1 MNEAQQFKQRI
12 YEMLMASQFW
22 PPEVMLAY
30 QRTQLTQLLLHAREN
45 VPFYK
50 SRLDPVF
57 KKNGDIDWDRW
68 HEIPIVTRV
77 DLRDRRN
84 ELLATK
90 LPPDHGPSM
99 PYSTS
104 GSSGIPIAIEITRLW
119 GQANRAA
126 LRRFHKL
133 HGIVSTK
140 SSASFS
146 HSLKS
151 DELRTSDYLSKA
163 KEHHSNGAATAAR
176 ELVLPRSLAE
186 SRKLDILEAE
196 GVDYIFDIPNNV
208 EVLAIAN
215 LARKNPVRLEAL
227 IFHGQGVTLE
237 QRNLFQRS
245 FGARSLL
252 IYSSNEGGLMGY
264 QCVNNHHYHLN
275 PEMVFLEILTAE
287 GRACRPGEAGRVIV
301 TPFFST
307 ALPLVRYEQGDT
319 AEFLPSCTCGSKL
332 PLIGNISGRQDQFF
346 RFPEGIRT
354 ATGLSQALLRENLNA
369 LAFQLAQV
377 ETYKLEL
384 RYVPADKNRPINP
397 DPIVAHLRE
406 LIHPKLDVVFK
417 PVETVPLN
425 AGGKH
430 QRIVCEISPRASRAP
445 E

>member
-1 MNEAQQFKQRI
+1 MNEVQQFKQRI
-12 YEMLMASQFW
+12 YEMLLESQFW
-22 PPEVMLAY
+22 PPEVMLAF

-50 SRLDPVF
+50 TRLDPLF
-57 KKNGDIDWDRW
+57 KKNGDIAWDRW
-68 HEIPIVTRV
+68 HEVPIVTRV

-84 ELLATK
+84 ELLAVK
-90 LPPDHGPSM
+90 LPPGHGPSEAF
-99 PYSTS
+99 STS
-104 GSSGIPIAIEITRLW
+104 GSSGIPIAMEITRFW

-126 LRRFHKL
+126 VRRFHRL
-133 HGIVSTK
+133 HGIVPTK

-146 HSLKS
+146 SAAKS
-151 DELRTSDYLSKA
+151 SALLTSEYLSKP
-163 KEHHSNGAATAAR
+163 KEGRSHGAAIVAR
-176 ELVLPRSLAE
+176 ELVLNRSLAE

-196 GVDYIFDIPNNV
+196 GVDYIFDIANNV

-215 LARKNPVRLEAL
+215 LSRKNPVRLEAL
-227 IFHGQGVTLE
+227 IFHGQGVTVE
-237 QRNLFQRS
+237 QRNLFQKS
-245 FGARSLL
+245 FGARSLS
-252 IYSSNEGGLMGY
+252 IYSSEEGGLMGY
-264 QCVNNHHYHLN
+264 QCVDNHHYHLN
-275 PEMVFLEILTAE
+275 SEMMFLEILTPE
-287 GRACRPGEAGRVIV
+287 GRACGPGEAGRVIV

-319 AEFLPSCTCGSKL
+319 AEFLPSCTCGSNL

-384 RYVPADKNRPINP
+384 RYVPADKNRPITP
-397 DPIVAHLRE
+397 GPIVAHLRE
-406 LIHPKLDVVFK
+406 LIHPKLDVIFK

-430 QRIVCEISPRASRAP
+430 QRIVCEISP
-445 E
+445 

>member
-1 MNEAQQFKQRI
+1 MGGALGKIFD
-12 YEMLMASQFW
+12 MLMESQFW
-22 PPEVMLAY
+22 PPETMLAF
-30 QRTQLTQLLLHAREN
+30 QRTQLTQLLFHAREN

-50 SRLDPVF
+50 TRLNPLF
-57 KKNGDIDWDRW
+57 RKNGDIDWSRW
-68 HEIPIVTRV
+68 HEIPIVTRA

-84 ELLATK
+84 ELLATE
-90 LPPDHGPSM
+90 LPPGHGPSEAFT
-99 PYSTS
+99 TS
-104 GSSGIPIAIEITRLW
+104 GSSGIPVAMETTWFW

-126 LRRFHKL
+126 IRRFHKL
-133 HGIVSTK
+133 HGIVPTK

-146 HSLKS
+146 SSPKS
-151 DELRTSDYLSKA
+151 SELRTSEYLSKA
-163 KEHHSNGAATAAR
+163 KKGQSPGEVIAAK
-176 ELVLPRSLAE
+176 ELVLNRSLTE

-196 GVDYIFDIPNNV
+196 GIDYIFDIPNNV

-215 LARKNPVRLEAL
+215 LSRKNPVRLEAL

-237 QRNLFQRS
+237 QRKLFQES
-245 FGARSLL
+245 FGARSLS
-252 IYSSNEGGLMGY
+252 IYSSNEGGLMGH
-264 QCVNNHHYHLN
+264 QCVDNYHYHLN
-275 PEMVFLEILTAE
+275 PEMVFLEILAAD
-287 GRACRPGEAGRVIV
+287 GRACGPGEPGRVIV

-307 ALPLVRYEQGDT
+307 AQPLVRYEQGDT
-319 AEFLPSCTCGSKL
+319 AEFLLPCTCGSNL

-384 RYVPADKNRPINP
+384 RFVPADKNRPISP

-406 LIHPKLDVVFK
+406 LIHPKLDVKFK
-417 PVETVPLN
+417 PVESVPLN

-430 QRIVCEISPRASRAP
+430 QRMVCELPR
-445 E
+445 

>member
-1 MNEAQQFKQRI
+1 MAGAQKKIFD
-12 YEMLMASQFW
+12 MLMESQFW
-22 PPEVMLAY
+22 PPETMLAF
-30 QRTQLTQLLLHAREN
+30 QRTQLMQLLFHAREH

-50 SRLDPVF
+50 TRLDPLF
-57 KKNGDIDWDRW
+57 RKNGEIDWSRW
-68 HEIPIVTRV
+68 HEIPILTRA

-84 ELLATK
+84 ELLATE
-90 LPPDHGPSM
+90 LPPGHGPSM
-99 PYSTS
+99 AFSTS
-104 GSSGIPIAIEITRLW
+104 GSSGIPIAMETTRFW

-126 LRRFHKL
+126 ISRFHKL
-133 HGIVSTK
+133 HGIVPTK

-146 HSLKS
+146 SSPKS
-151 DELRTSDYLSKA
+151 SELRTSEYLSKA
-163 KEHHSNGAATAAR
+163 KKGRSPGEVVAAR
-176 ELVLPRSLAE
+176 ELVLNRSLAE
-186 SRKLDILEAE
+186 SRKLDILQAE

-215 LARKNPVRLEAL
+215 LSRKNPVRLEAL
-227 IFHGQGVTLE
+227 MFHGQGVTLE
-237 QRNLFQRS
+237 QRNLFRES
-245 FGARSLL
+245 FGARSLS
-252 IYSSNEGGLMGY
+252 IYSSEESGLMGY
-264 QCVNNHHYHLN
+264 QCVGNNYYHLN
-275 PEMVFLEILTAE
+275 LEMVFLEILTAE
-287 GRACRPGEAGRVIV
+287 GRACGPGEPGRVIV
-301 TPFFST
+301 TPFFNT

-319 AEFLPSCTCGSKL
+319 AEFLPSCTCGSNL

-384 RYVPADKNRPINP
+384 RFVPADTNRPITP

-406 LIHPKLDVVFK
+406 LIHPKLDVIFK

-430 QRIVCEISPRASRAP
+430 QRIVCEIAH
-445 E
+445 

>member
-1 MNEAQQFKQRI
+1 MNEAQLFKQRI
-12 YEMLMASQFW
+12 YEMLMESQFW

-30 QRTQLTQLLLHAREN
+30 QHTQLTQLLLHAREN

-50 SRLDPVF
+50 TRLDPIF
-57 KKNGDIDWDRW
+57 KKNGDIAWDRW
-68 HEIPIVTRV
+68 HEIPIVTRA
-77 DLRDRRN
+77 DLRDRRT
-84 ELLATK
+84 ELLAAK
-90 LPPDHGPSM
+90 LPPGHGPSKAF
-99 PYSTS
+99 STS
-104 GSSGIPIAIEITRLW
+104 GSSGIPIAMEITRFW
-119 GQANRAA
+119 GQANRAGI
-126 LRRFHKL
+126 RRFHKL
-133 HGIVSTK
+133 HGIVPTK

-146 HSLKS
+146 TSPKS
-151 DELRTSDYLSKA
+151 AELRTSEYLSKP
-163 KEHHSNGAATAAR
+163 KKVHSPDKAIAPR
-176 ELVLPRSLAE
+176 ELVLNRSLAE

-237 QRNLFQRS
+237 QRDLFQKS
-245 FGARSLL
+245 FGARSLS
-252 IYSSNEGGLMGY
+252 IYSSEEGGLMGF
-264 QCVNNHHYHLN
+264 QCVDNYHYHLN
-275 PEMVFLEILTAE
+275 PEMVFLEIMTAD
-287 GRACRPGEAGRVIV
+287 GRACGPGEPGRVIV

-319 AEFLPSCTCGSKL
+319 AEFLPSCTCGSNL
-332 PLIGNISGRQDQFF
+332 PLIGNISGRQDQFM

-354 ATGLSQALLRENLNA
+354 ATGMNQALLRENLNA

-384 RYVPADKNRPINP
+384 RFVPADADRQVTPG
-397 DPIVAHLRE
+397 PIVAHLRE

-417 PVETVPLN
+417 PVETIPLN

-430 QRIVCEISPRASRAP
+430 QRFVCELPS
-445 E
+445 